1 MFSLETWN
9 ARIDAFIEEEN
20 QTVGREMPVY
30 RIYCQ
35 DGNDRSG
42 GGLYNETVTADTIGR
57 FARALGDSNPLY
69 SDPSYAR
76 LRYGAGDGPA
86 ISAPGAANPVP
97 AISASGAADPNPAIS
112 ASGAPVSSAAWQQYG
127 AADAPASGFRA
138 LRAAAASPAGIAAPP
153 LLECCIC
160 STFIGGRLP
169 RLRGVTVFDAGTKW
183 ERFAPILAGDT
194 FSAVTRSLGVREITK
209 NEQIKKEAVDR
220 LLVRSHEIDL
230 KNQRGELVSRLTARS
245 MIRCAAPQADQ
256 EKSAF
261 GKNESPDVCEKTDS
275 LADREEAGSSAASGA
290 ADREEAG
297 SSASSGAADR
307 EVAASAAGA
316 RPRYTQD
323 QLDRIYANLDA
334 QFDGKFRR
342 GDQIRYWEDVET
354 GEELPDQAA
363 GPYDES
369 DGQSLMAAI
378 GVSNAF
384 ATKWGTLRAR
394 RGGQVTDPET
404 GARRLPIDR
413 HNSDLIARTQGL
425 PRALVSGIHS
435 QTLLAKSVGDWMGDA
450 GMLRSLDCR
459 CKKPLY
465 FGDVTTQRGR
475 VTGKYVRDGRFFV
488 RLKMEAVRQDGVVH
502 TEAEAEVELPR
513 RI

>member
-20 QTVGREMPVY
+20 QTVGREVPVY

-69 SDPSYAR
+69 SDSSYAR

-86 ISAPGAANPVP
+86 ISAPGAADPV
-97 AISASGAADPNPAIS
+97 PAIS
-112 ASGAPVSSAAWQQYG
+112 ASGAPVSSAEWQQYG
-127 AADAPASGFRA
+127 AADAVDAPASGFRA

-194 FSAVTRSLGVREITK
+194 FSAVTRSLGVREIT
-209 NEQIKKEAVDR
+209 KKEAVDR

-290 ADREEAG
+290 ADREVAG
-297 SSASSGAADR
+297 SSAASGTAVR
-307 EVAASAAGA
+307 EAAASPAGA

-488 RLKMEAVRQDGVVH
+488 RLKMEAVRQDGVIH

>member
-20 QTVGREMPVY
+20 QTVGREVPVY

-86 ISAPGAANPVP
+86 ISAPGAADPV
-97 AISASGAADPNPAIS
+97 PAIS

-127 AADAPASGFRA
+127 AADAADAPASGFRA
-138 LRAAAASPAGIAAPP
+138 LRAAAASPAGIVAPP

-209 NEQIKKEAVDR
+209 KEKIKKEAVDR

-290 ADREEAG
+290 ADREA
-297 SSASSGAADR
+297 
-307 EVAASAAGA
+307 AASAAGA

-488 RLKMEAVRQDGVVH
+488 RLKMEAVRQDGVIH
-502 TEAEAEVELPR
+502 TEAEAEVELPH
-513 RI
+513 

>member
-20 QTVGREMPVY
+20 QTVGREVPVY

-86 ISAPGAANPVP
+86 ISAPGAADPV
-97 AISASGAADPNPAIS
+97 PAIS

-127 AADAPASGFRA
+127 AADAVDAPASGFRA

-209 NEQIKKEAVDR
+209 KEKIKKEAVDR

-290 ADREEAG
+290 ADREVAG
-297 SSASSGAADR
+297 SSAASGTAVR
-307 EVAASAAGA
+307 EAAASAAGA

-354 GEELPDQAA
+354 GEKLPDQAA

-502 TEAEAEVELPR
+502 TEAEAEVELPH
-513 RI
+513 

>member
-209 NEQIKKEAVDR
+209 KEKIKKEAVDR